1 MKSILKKILCILC
14 LAALILG
21 TVPISAFA
29 SMWDESDFDL
39 VTERFFDDF
48 YDQWDAYGLSNCN
61 GYLDKLDFTTG
72 KFTDVNYDDVPV
84 NATATAKQHYTR
96 LAVLMGSHIKGIN
109 FSRNGMSNADILNL
123 LVDAWYTHNP
133 PPLDENG
140 KSVNFPSS
148 NWQSWWSD
156 SIGQQQTL
164 MAVIVMGENV
174 LGDAQLE
181 KLLEYLCDHM
191 DMANYPG
198 YLTGT
203 NLTWYTK
210 QGIIDGLITH
220 DYEKIESSLDRTK
233 QEIII
238 ATDPSKEGIQAD
250 YSHHQ
255 HGNQYLNSY
264 GTTFIVDPLDFF
276 TKFRGTNFED
286 TEIYELLQERILEG
300 YRWEKWGLN
309 VSLNLAGRT
318 ISYTHSGPST
328 KDDSCA
334 AVISALIEAYPN
346 GRVEELQAFYNYL
359 MASKG
364 SYATTPPVV
373 GNKYFWCSDYMVHN
387 RSNYSVSQLMVSER
401 TKVAEQSNYSN
412 YKGQNVGFGS
422 VFMSKAG
429 DVQFGSP
436 VLWDWTKIP
445 GTTASNVLYTL
456 KNGSRIWSQNS
467 DFVGGVSNGT
477 YGATAMDLSYR
488 MTEAKKAM
496 FFFDDEYVS
505 LGSGITSAENG
516 VTTTIDQRFRLGDLY
531 VNGALKTEK
540 GTTEYQNVS
549 TVLQNNIGYVFPT
562 PADITIKDQS
572 VTGNWTDIE
581 GSGNGANADVTK
593 DMFALWY
600 DHGNTPRKQS
610 YCYITIPEITKEN
623 LTAYAADIPVQIISN
638 NDNIQ
643 AVYHD
648 DLKVGAAVFY
658 KKGTVTLGDVAV
670 TVSRPCIVMVK
681 KTASGYEVSTSN
693 PKAEATTLNVKLEGS
708 NKTKTVTFNLPGSPQ
723 GGAEMGGSTVTKS
736 FAM

>member
-1 MKSILKKILCILC
+1 MKFILKKILCILC
-14 LAALILG
+14 LAALILS
-21 TVPISAFA
+21 TVPLSAFA
-29 SMWDESDFDL
+29 SEWSESDFDL
-39 VTERFFDDF
+39 VTQRFFDDF
-48 YDQWDAYGLSNCN
+48 HDQWDAYGLSNCN
-61 GYLDKLDFTTG
+61 GYLDKLDFATG
-72 KFTDVNYDDVPV
+72 KFTDVNYDDIPAK
-84 NATATAKQHYTR
+84 ATATASQHYTR
-96 LAVLMGSHIKGIN
+96 LAVLMGSHLKGIN
-109 FSRNGMSNADILNL
+109 FPRNGMSNVDILNL

-140 KSVNFPSS
+140 KSVSFPNS

-164 MAVIVMGENV
+164 MAVVVMGENV
-174 LGDAQLE
+174 LGEAQIE

-191 DMANYPG
+191 DMKKYPG

-203 NLTWYTK
+203 NLTWYTT

-220 DYEKIESSLDRTK
+220 DYDKVKKSMDRTK

-238 ATDPSKEGIQAD
+238 ATDPAKEGIQAD

-255 HGNQYLNSY
+255 HGSQYLNSY
-264 GTTFIVDPLDFF
+264 GTTFIVDPLEFF
-276 TKFRGTNFED
+276 AKFRGTAFED
-286 TEIYELLQERILEG
+286 KEVYELLQERILEG

-328 KDDSCA
+328 KDDSVA
-334 AVISALIEAYPN
+334 GVVKDLIEVYPE
-346 GRVEELQAFYNYL
+346 GRVEELQEFYDYL
-359 MASKG
+359 KASKG
-364 SYATTPPVV
+364 KYASAPPVV

-387 RSNYSVSQLMVSER
+387 RSNYSVSELMVSDR
-401 TKVAEQSNYSN
+401 TEVAEQSNNSN

-429 DVQFGSP
+429 DVQQGSP

-445 GTTASNVLYTL
+445 GTTASDVLYTL

-477 YGATAMDLSYR
+477 YGATAMELSYR

-516 VTTTIDQRFRLGDLY
+516 VATTVDQRFRLGDLY
-531 VNGALKTEK
+531 VNGELKTEK
-540 GTTEYQNVS
+540 GTTTHEDVT

-562 PADITIKDQS
+562 ATDVTIKDES
-572 VTGNWTDIE
+572 VTGKWTDIE
-581 GSGNGANADVTK
+581 GTTTNDADITK
-593 DMFALWY
+593 DMFALWV
-600 DHGNTPRKQS
+600 DHGNTPKRQK
-610 YCYITIPEITKEN
+610 YAYVTIPEITKEN
-623 LTAYAADIPVQIISN
+623 LTSYAANIPVTIVSN
-638 NDNIQ
+638 TDDLQ
-643 AVYHD
+643 AVYHKN
-648 DLKVGAAVFY
+648 LNVGAAVFY
-658 KKGTVTLGDVAV
+658 KKGTATIGDVTL

-681 KTASGYEVSTSN
+681 KTASGYEVSASN
-693 PKAEATTLNVKLEGS
+693 PKAEAATLNVELKTS
-708 NKTKTVTFNLPGSPQ
+708 SKTKSVTFDLPGSPQ
-723 GGAEMGGSTVTKS
+723 GGAEMGGSTVIKS
-736 FAM
+736 VAM